1 MEENDFVSIWLEENG
16 NPAIEE
22 LTRANFE
29 VAANAV
35 KALTNKGFTKKDLAV
50 WVDINPVEI
59 ERWLSGRHTFSLNIL
74 NEISAKI
81 DGFQ

>member
-29 VAANAV
+29 VAGITA
-35 KALTNKGFTKKDLAV
+35 KALTDKGLTKNDLSV
-50 WVDINPVEI
+50 LVDINPVEI
-59 ERWLSGRHTFSLNIL
+59 ERWLAGRHTFSMNVLK
-74 NEISAKI
+74 EISAKLR
-81 DGFQ
+81 D